1 VHREGRNRSEWVF
14 FTSCVLTQDLS
25 RLLRSKCHR
34 ILARHFGASRHSLRN
49 CRMADFIGSK
59 EMDGL
64 ISVFLLVRFGMLMK
78 YASLITIVFAVSTL
92 LFAQNTKTQKR
103 RKPALASC
111 F

>member
-1 VHREGRNRSEWVF
+1 
-14 FTSCVLTQDLS
+14 
-25 RLLRSKCHR
+25 
-34 ILARHFGASRHSLRN
+34 
-49 CRMADFIGSK
+49 MADFIGSK